1 MKPLRIA
8 LATTL
13 SASLALTT
21 ACAGLEATTSP
32 PGATRI
38 LDERLMVGNMAARN
52 SFELRN
58 QAPEPRPAEP
68 RADVTT
74 SSSSRRPVTPILFWL
89 GIGMA
94 AVGGVGLVSTGAAGY
109 ATQRQIS
116 NGYHSNIDS
125 AETRTLE
132 ARGAALNKVTIASAV
147 VTIVGAVLAITTY
160 GYDYTHCGPLA
171 PKKRRDAAPP
181 GRCQAA
187 DNK

>member
-1 MKPLRIA
+1 MKPLRLA
-8 LATTL
+8 LAC
-13 SASLALTT
+13 SLALTT
-21 ACAGLEATTSP
+21 ACAGLEASTSP
-32 PGATRI
+32 PGSPRI

-74 SSSSRRPVTPILFWL
+74 SRRPVTPILFWL
-89 GIGMA
+89 GIGLT

-125 AETRTLE
+125 SDVRTLE

-147 VTIVGAVLAITTY
+147 VTVIGAVLAITTY
-160 GYDYTHCGPLA
+160 GYDYTNCGPLA
-171 PKKRRDAAPP
+171 PKKRRDVAPP